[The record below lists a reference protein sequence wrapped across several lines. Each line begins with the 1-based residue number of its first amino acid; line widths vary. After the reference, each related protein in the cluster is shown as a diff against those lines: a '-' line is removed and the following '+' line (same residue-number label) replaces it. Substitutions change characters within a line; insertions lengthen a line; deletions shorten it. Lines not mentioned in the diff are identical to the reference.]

1 MKIASVMLMAALAV
15 PAVLIE
21 PLAAQW
27 LNYPTPGV
35 PRTPDGKPNLSAPTP
50 RMADG
55 KPDLSGVWDTS
66 DKLPCPPE
74 GCNCGGA
81 AQQFID
87 IAWGV
92 KDGLPYRPG
101 IAEQAKARSAPPKTD
116 EPITRCLP
124 QGIVERHTDPR
135 FRKIV
140 QTPGLLLILNE
151 YNKMY
156 RQIFT
161 DGRPLPA
168 DMQPSFDGYSIGK
181 WDGDTLV
188 VTTTGFRDGIWLDTR
203 ANPLTDSGKITE
215 RFRRVNYGR
224 LEIEVTVDDPK
235 VYTKPWTVKVNQMLA
250 PDTDLI
256 DFICA
261 ENEKDIKH
269 MVAK

>member
-1 MKIASVMLMAALAV
+1 
-15 PAVLIE
+15 
-21 PLAAQW
+21 
-27 LNYPTPGV
+27 
-35 PRTPDGKPNLSAPTP
+35 
-50 RMADG
+50 
-55 KPDLSGVWDTS
+55 
-66 DKLPCPPE
+66 
-74 GCNCGGA
+74 
-81 AQQFID
+81 
-87 IAWGV
+87 
-92 KDGLPYRPG
+92 
-101 IAEQAKARSAPPKTD
+101 
-116 EPITRCLP
+116 
-124 QGIVERHTDPR
+124 
-135 FRKIV
+135 
-140 QTPGLLLILNE
+140 
-151 YNKMY
+151 MY